1 MPGVPESPAS
11 GMRKQIEAPAT
22 HEVTVV
28 RNRRGGAISSKVF
41 VGNLSFDTTKDELQ
55 SVFAEVGEIMDVV
68 LPTDRA
74 TGRPRGFAFVEY
86 SSDDSAATAIQKFDG
101 FELGGRNLRVNE
113 AEKRVPRVPRLDGP
127 SGAESFGPD
136 GFGAG
141 SRPPRSKGSR
151 RNIRSRK
158 RSFG

>member
-1 MPGVPESPAS
+1 MPEIPAS
-11 GMRKQIEAPAT
+11 GMRKQIETP
-22 HEVTVV
+22 HVTAAVW
-28 RNRRGGAISSKVF
+28 NRRGGAISSKVF

-55 SVFAEVGEIMDVV
+55 GVFAGAGDIVDVV
-68 LPTDRA
+68 LPTDRT

-86 SSDDSAATAIQKFDG
+86 STDESAATAIQKFDG

-113 AEKRVPRVPRLDGP
+113 AEKRAPRGPRLDRPFSSDGG
-127 SGAESFGPD
+127 S
-136 GFGAG
+136 GFGTDAFG
-141 SRPPRSKGSR
+141 ASARPPRSKGSR